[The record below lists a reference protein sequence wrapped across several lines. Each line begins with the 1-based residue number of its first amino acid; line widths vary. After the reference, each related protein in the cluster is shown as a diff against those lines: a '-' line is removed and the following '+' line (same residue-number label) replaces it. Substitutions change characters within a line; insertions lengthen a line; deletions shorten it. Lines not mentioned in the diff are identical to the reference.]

1 MRHGGVRVR
10 PSPLQSGVFAVNK
23 TPLSLTLPL
32 PAIKGPRIARAL
44 DYRVNI
50 TSETDVEQES
60 EPGLFYLIKLTRSE
74 RLLPFMLPPSTGHIK
89 ALPSFLSSSAA
100 HYGT

>member
-1 MRHGGVRVR
+1 MRQAGVH
-10 PSPLQSGVFAVNK
+10 PLSQAAFLLLTK
-23 TPLSLTLPL
+23 PLSLS

-89 ALPSFLSSSAA
+89 ALPSFLPSLISGSLVS
-100 HYGT
+100 G